1 MSTPM
6 SPNAPAGPDDFRE
19 QLSAWHDGA
28 LADDASRFVMKR
40 LLRDESLRAEVGRW
54 QVIGDVLRRQP
65 QQRPAV
71 DLAGRIAAEVDGFGT
86 TDASGVHQP
95 GGPGASPGRGVRWMA
110 TAAAVG
116 LAAVL
121 MWPSAPGPVDDAP
134 VALVAEPPASRTAQ
148 VRAAGRDHP
157 APMPLRMPEAA
168 DVDSLAV
175 AVPPL
180 VRAPQPTPEQLAP
193 LPAVDAPG
201 RPWPRSVSGEG
212 AYSVEYR
219 VPAAAPQQR

>member
-1 MSTPM
+1 M

-28 LADDASRFVMKR
+28 LPDETSRFVLKR
-40 LLRDESLRAEVGRW
+40 LLRDDALRAEVGRW
-54 QVIGDVLRRQP
+54 QVIGDALRRQP

-71 DLAGRIAAEVDGFGT
+71 DLAGRVAAAVAADEVRRAAE
-86 TDASGVHQP
+86 AP
-95 GGPGASPGRGVRWMA
+95 AIPGAVPVRSDSLRWLA
-110 TAAAVG
+110 TAAALG

-121 MWPSAPGPVDDAP
+121 MWPSAPVPVDDSP
-134 VALVAEPPASRTAQ
+134 VALVAEPSASRTAQ
-148 VRAAGRDHP
+148 VRVAGRDHP

-212 AYSVEYR
+212 AYTVEYR
-219 VPAAAPQQR
+219 VPAVAPQQR